1 MQSAKT
7 QNTFSMYSLMVKVNE
22 GINNLAEIDIMSI
35 VITISLVINIFS
47 LKYWLDICAEYNLI
61 DKT

>member
-7 QNTFSMYSLMVKVNE
+7 QNSFSMYSLMVKVNE